1 MFGMGF
7 DLFIAAVC
15 IVLAVVF
22 FMGKGQG
29 ILNAFSARGQQK
41 KRSPEAEKKYE
52 FGFGIFCVVLAAG
65 ELLMAFT
72 NAAWTSVAALAL
84 GLADLIFIGWYIQKF

>member
-41 KRSPEAEKKYE
+41 KAP
-52 FGFGIFCVVLAAG
+52 GG
-65 ELLMAFT
+65 
-72 NAAWTSVAALAL
+72 
-84 GLADLIFIGWYIQKF
+84 